1 MKKIYDIVLTGGPC
15 AGKTTAIATI
25 VQELTQKGYTVFV
38 VPETATELIK
48 SGYAPWQDC
57 TNNYEFQRFVLKK
70 QLNKELLYAEI
81 AEEISAEKIVIL
93 YDRGILD
100 GKSYIKDEDFSKLLD
115 SFNLNEVMVRADYDA
130 VFHLVTAAKGA
141 SEFYTLSNN
150 EARTESPEEAIRLDE
165 LGIKNW
171 NGHPHLRIIDNS
183 TDFEGKLKRLLK
195 EVYAVLGD
203 PVPLEIEHKY
213 LIEKP
218 NLAELSELVS
228 IEVIDI
234 LQTYLIS
241 ENKNTERRIRQ
252 FGKNGN
258 YSYYYT
264 EKKEIT
270 ALKRVE
276 IERCITKDEYLRLLT
291 EADTTLHQI
300 SKKRVC
306 FVYESQYF
314 ELDIYP
320 NSNNNLESNQAI
332 LEIEVTQENSE
343 IKIPNFIKII
353 REVTEEVE
361 FKNYSLAK
369 KL

>member
-1 MKKIYDIVLTGGPC
+1 MKRINRIVLTGGPC

-48 SGYAPWQDC
+48 SGYAPWMES
-57 TNNYEFQRFVLKK
+57 TNNYDFQRFILKE
-70 QLNKELLYAEI
+70 QLNKEFLYNEI
-81 AEEISAEKIVIL
+81 AERISADKIVII
-93 YDRGILD
+93 YDRGIVD
-100 GKSYIKDEDFSKLLD
+100 GKSYITEDEFSKILAE
-115 SFNLNEVMVRADYDA
+115 FGLNDITAKARYDA
-130 VFHLVTAAKGA
+130 VLHLVTAAKGA
-141 SEFYTLSNN
+141 GEFYTLNNN
-150 EARTESPEEAIRLDE
+150 EARTETPEKAIKLDD

-171 NGHPHLRIIDNS
+171 IGHPHLRIIDNS
-183 TDFEGKLKRLLK
+183 TDFEGKLKKVLK
-195 EVYAVLGD
+195 EVYVVLGD
-203 PVPLEIEHKY
+203 PIPLEIEHKY

-218 NLAELSELVS
+218 NLVDLSGIVP

-241 ENKNTERRIRQ
+241 GKDNTERRVRQ

-264 EKKEIT
+264 EKREISD
-270 ALKRVE
+270 LKRAEV
-276 IERCITKDEYLRLLT
+276 ERCITQDEYLRLIT

-306 FVYESQYF
+306 FVYNSQYF

-320 NSNNNLESNQAI
+320 NSINNIGSNQAI
-332 LEIEVTQENSE
+332 LEIEVTEDNTE
-343 IKIPNFIKII
+343 IKIPDFIKFIK
-353 REVTEEVE
+353 EVTEDSN
-361 FKNYSLAK
+361 FKNHALAK
-369 KL
+369 R